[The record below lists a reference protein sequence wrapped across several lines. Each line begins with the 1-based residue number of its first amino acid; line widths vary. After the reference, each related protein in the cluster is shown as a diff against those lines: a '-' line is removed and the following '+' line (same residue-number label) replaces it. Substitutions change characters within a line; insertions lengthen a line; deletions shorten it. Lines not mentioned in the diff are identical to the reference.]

1 MKLKKSQ
8 LATFALLSLVF
19 LFYNTLDYHGVRAFL
34 QVSEPKIVDLTGL
47 PDIPVLKSKLKSSE
61 LKPANK
67 VQPKIPT
74 PNELEASIS
83 AQSVLVYDITSGTP
97 LIAQASNQPLAPAST
112 TKLMT
117 ALVALETYSPE
128 TLLKFAPSD
137 FRFGFNHD
145 FKVGE
150 ELTVKDLI
158 TAMLVE
164 SANEAAFNLAR
175 NHPQKEA
182 GFVKRMNEKAKELG
196 LKNTHFTNPAGFDN
210 PDHYSTADDLN
221 LLAIKATENP
231 LLKEVV
237 KLKKAEIADFSRRIK
252 HQVTSTNKL
261 LLYNPQVIGVKT
273 GTTPGAKEVL
283 ITQFKDDDKVI
294 QVIVL
299 GSDDR
304 YEDTLSLF
312 SAVKNHYQWL
322 NPVELVQLG
331 IEMIN

>member
-1 MKLKKSQ
+1 MTPKKYQ
-8 LATFALLSLVF
+8 LTTSILFCVIF
-19 LFYNTLDYHGVRAFL
+19 LFYNTLDYHVARAFL
-34 QVSEPKIVDLTGL
+34 QVSEPKIIDLNNL
-47 PDIPVLKSKLKSSE
+47 PDVPVLKSKLEKDTV
-61 LKPANK
+61 LNA
-67 VQPKIPT
+67 QLPT
-74 PNELEASIS
+74 TTSLNTSVS
-83 AQSVLVYDITSGTP
+83 AKSVLVYDITSGTP
-97 LIAQASNQPLAPAST
+97 LIVQNENHPLAPAST

-117 ALVALETYSPE
+117 ALVALEIYSPE
-128 TLLKFAPSD
+128 TLFAFAPSD

-145 FKVGE
+145 FRVGE

-175 NHPQKEA
+175 NHPQGEA
-182 GFVKRMNEKAKELG
+182 GFIERMNQKEKELG

-210 PDHYSTADDLN
+210 PNHYSTANDLN

-231 LLKEVV
+231 LLKDVV
-237 KLKKAEIADFSRRIK
+237 KLKKTEIADFSRRIK
-252 HQVTSTNKL
+252 HQVSSTNKL

-283 ITQFKDDDKVI
+283 ITQFKDSDRVI

-304 YEDTLSLF
+304 YEDTLNLF
-312 SAVKNHYQWL
+312 SAVKNHYRWL
-322 NPVELVQLG
+322 SADEFVKLG
-331 IEMIN
+331 LERLSNR